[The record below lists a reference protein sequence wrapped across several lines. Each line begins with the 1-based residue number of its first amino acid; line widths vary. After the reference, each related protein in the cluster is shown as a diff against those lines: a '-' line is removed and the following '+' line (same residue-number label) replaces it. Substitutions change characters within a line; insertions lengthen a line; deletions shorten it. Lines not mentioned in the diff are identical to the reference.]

1 MLAQRPATCVE
12 CVAFRTPLPRVALNH
27 KPKHRE
33 EPGMNILIKR
43 NIIGLGSVMTAALLL
58 LATSPVQSQEIE
70 PILDTS
76 RQTAEDT
83 GQSQERIDELDSR
96 TQQLL
101 SDYRANLKQL
111 EQLTRYNQ
119 SQQRQVDA
127 QREEMASLERDI
139 NNIASLQRA
148 MQPLMEDMVDALD
161 QLIEADLPFLLTERR
176 ERVQRLQAAMDD
188 PARTAAQRYR
198 LVVEAYQ
205 IENEYGRTIEAY
217 RGNIDVDG
225 RLYENVEF
233 LRIGRVALVF
243 RTDDDET
250 LKRFDP
256 EAGAWV
262 DLDMSFLSDIKT
274 ASRIAREQIP
284 PDLMYLPVRAPES
297 AQ

>member
-1 MLAQRPATCVE
+1 
-12 CVAFRTPLPRVALNH
+12 
-27 KPKHRE
+27 
-33 EPGMNILIKR
+33 MNKLINR
-43 NIIGLGSVMTAALLL
+43 NIFGMGSIVVAALLL
-58 LATSPVQSQEIE
+58 LTASPVKSQEIE
-70 PILDTS
+70 PILETS
-76 RQTAEDT
+76 RQTAEQT

-96 TQQLL
+96 TQTLL

-111 EQLTRYNQ
+111 EQLNRYNQ

-127 QREEMASLERDI
+127 QREEMESLERDI

-148 MQPLMEDMVDALD
+148 MQPLMEDMVEALA
-161 QLIEADLPFLLTERR
+161 QLIEADLPFLLTERQ
-176 ERVQRLQAAMDD
+176 ERVERLQASMDD

-217 RGNIDVDG
+217 RGDIEVDG

-233 LRIGRVALVF
+233 LRIGRVALIF
-243 RTDDDET
+243 RTDDDRT

-256 EAGAWV
+256 EVGAWV
-262 DLDMSFLSDIKT
+262 DLDLSFLPDVKT